1 MCVGERE
8 NELVAAECAALTG
21 AMPDR
26 ALTHAVARNADIRR
40 IPRAAYLRFGVRVV
54 AEAPDLG
61 ALCRQ
66 LRACSFRADGFR
78 IEFCRLDPD
87 APLKRTEAVP
97 AAANA
102 IDGRPNLSNPSERFL
117 LAAMG
122 GSVLFGR
129 IETEPNRSYETH
141 QRKPRRMSSSLP
153 PRLARAMANLAPDAR
168 TLIDPCCGSGSI
180 LLEAAALGM
189 RAVGCDLNP
198 KMVGMTLENAR
209 HFGYEIEAF
218 KADART
224 LRRRAD
230 VVSTDLP
237 YGKNLQAD
245 AANLQAIAANAARL
259 APMAVIAA
267 GADIRPWMRAAGF
280 ADARVYKVPKNA
292 HFARYIHTGVSRWKP
307 SILKGAADA
316 RRE

>member
-1 MCVGERE
+1 MCVGERD

-26 ALTHAVARNADIRR
+26 ALTHAVARNADISRL
-40 IPRAAYLRFGVRVV
+40 PRAAYLRCGVRVA
-54 AEAPDLG
+54 AEAPDMD

-66 LRACSFRADGFR
+66 LRACSFRADRFR
-78 IEFCRLDPD
+78 IEFRRLNPD
-87 APLKRTEAVP
+87 TPLKTMDAIS

-102 IDGRPNLSNPSERFL
+102 IDGSPDLSNPSERFL
-117 LAAMG
+117 LAAMN
-122 GSVLFGR
+122 GSILFGR

-141 QRKPRRMSSSLP
+141 RQKPRSMSSSLP
-153 PRLARAMANLAPDAR
+153 PRLARAMTNLAPDAR

-209 HFGYEIEAF
+209 HFGYEMEAF
-218 KADART
+218 QADART
-224 LRRRAD
+224 LQQRAD
-230 VVSTDLP
+230 VVATDLP

-259 APMAVIAA
+259 APFAVIAA
-267 GADIRPWMRAAGF
+267 GADIRPWMRDAGF
-280 ADARVYKVPKNA
+280 ADVRVYKVPKNA
-292 HFARYIHTGVSRWKP
+292 HFARYIHTGVSRWRPPAFKR
-307 SILKGAADA
+307 SG
-316 RRE
+316 

>member
-1 MCVGERE
+1 MNLSVESECAAVCVGERE

-26 ALTHAVARNADIRR
+26 ALTHALARRADISRL
-40 IPRAAYLRFGVRVV
+40 PRAAYLRYGVRVA
-54 AEAPDLG
+54 AEAPDLD
-61 ALCRQ
+61 ALCRE
-66 LRACSFRADGFR
+66 LRSRSFRADRFR
-78 IEFCRLDPD
+78 IEFRRLDPD
-87 APLKRTEAVP
+87 DPLKGMDAIA

-102 IDGRPNLSNPSERFL
+102 IDGRPNLSNPSERYL

-122 GSVLFGR
+122 GSILFGR
-129 IETEPNRSYETH
+129 IEAEPNRSYEAH
-141 QRKPRRMSSSLP
+141 QQKPWSMSSSLP

-189 RAVGCDLNP
+189 RAVGSDRNP

-209 HFGYEIEAF
+209 HFGYQIEAF
-218 KADART
+218 QADART
-224 LRRRAD
+224 LERRAD
-230 VVSTDLP
+230 VVATDLP

-259 APMAVIAA
+259 APFAVIAA

-280 ADARVYKVPKNA
+280 ADVRVYKVPKNA
-292 HFARYIHTGVSRWKP
+292 HFARYIHTGASR
-307 SILKGAADA
+307 
-316 RRE
+316 